1 MAGRKK
7 KRVVKRRGSEN
18 VKNFVVH
25 EIQEDGRR
33 TANRKRS
40 PIGVLTVVL
49 FAIIMMYM
57 VKYTIDFAAGSSNI
71 TIDSV
76 DYGTIDIP
84 NSFEGLVVRDEYVV
98 NATKSGQPSFNYAEG
113 DKVKKNASVCT
124 VSESE
129 SASTAQE
136 RLRVLDESII
146 ETQKNKIDISK
157 YKDEITGIENSI
169 ASSIASAQ
177 SRIAMGN
184 YNDVYTMRSAV
195 QTQMDLR
202 TDIWIEENSESSD
215 TMASQRRSYQTQL
228 ANSLETLTAPES
240 GILVLSSDGCEDK
253 FTPDTLETI
262 TKNDIQSSYDIEY
275 TSKTMAVEAGS
286 TVFKIVRDNNWY
298 VCSYIDSSVASDWQ
312 VGDTKTIRAVVDKS
326 EVSVEAS
333 IHSMTPGDNETYVVF
348 RTNKNIQ
355 DFLNVRTLEFYISD
369 STYQGL
375 KIPNTAI
382 VEKTFLKIPIGC
394 VAESLSG
401 STVVR
406 RSNGRDELVSVTVES
421 SDEQYAYIRQDFD
434 VLKIGDVILNGTG
447 ENAAEYTINEVST
460 QVGVLTANGAYAQF
474 ASISVLGQN
483 SQYTIADSASSSL
496 KAYDKIIVNA
506 ADASEGDEIY

>member
-177 SRIAMGN
+177 
-184 YNDVYTMRSAV
+184 
-195 QTQMDLR
+195 
-202 TDIWIEENSESSD
+202 
-215 TMASQRRSYQTQL
+215 
-228 ANSLETLTAPES
+228 
-240 GILVLSSDGCEDK
+240 
-253 FTPDTLETI
+253 
-262 TKNDIQSSYDIEY
+262 
-275 TSKTMAVEAGS
+275 
-286 TVFKIVRDNNWY
+286 
-298 VCSYIDSSVASDWQ
+298 
-312 VGDTKTIRAVVDKS
+312 
-326 EVSVEAS
+326 
-333 IHSMTPGDNETYVVF
+333 
-348 RTNKNIQ
+348 
-355 DFLNVRTLEFYISD
+355 
-369 STYQGL
+369 
-375 KIPNTAI
+375 
-382 VEKTFLKIPIGC
+382 
-394 VAESLSG
+394 
-401 STVVR
+401 
-406 RSNGRDELVSVTVES
+406 
-421 SDEQYAYIRQDFD
+421 
-434 VLKIGDVILNGTG
+434 
-447 ENAAEYTINEVST
+447 
-460 QVGVLTANGAYAQF
+460 
-474 ASISVLGQN
+474 
-483 SQYTIADSASSSL
+483 
-496 KAYDKIIVNA
+496 
-506 ADASEGDEIY
+506 